1 MNTIPSEHFYTVS
14 EVAKLLACSRVTVW
28 RSIRNGHLLAV
39 RIGHAWRI
47 PASAL
52 EPKLQNRGEL

>member
-1 MNTIPSEHFYTVS
+1 MTTNPPKHFYTVS
-14 EVAKLLACSRVTVW
+14 EVASLLACARVTVW
-28 RSIRNGHLLAV
+28 RSIQNGYLPAV

-52 EPKLQNRGEL
+52 EPKLQNRGEQ